1 MPKEVLREE
10 QRRKEK
16 YVDVPLAPFIVN
28 SSGKAFTFLIWRRIE
43 VEYLIFS
50 TTGTILRPGVK
61 LKNYNG
67 QMLGD
72 YLMRLMKT
80 SGI

>member
-1 MPKEVLREE
+1 MPKDVLREE

-50 TTGTILRPGVK
+50 TTGTI
-61 LKNYNG
+61 
-67 QMLGD
+67 
-72 YLMRLMKT
+72 
-80 SGI
+80 